1 MYTHERGLGNGTPRA
16 DNKNQHPSAGKRRGE
31 GKARGEEGERRKEG
45 EPVAAARRGPEPRP
59 PDSEPDLIGVGRREL
74 ERGGHRAGGS
84 GRPGAQVRRRSG
96 PTAAAAL

>member
-45 EPVAAARRGPEPRP
+45 EPVAAGGRSR
-59 PDSEPDLIGVGRREL
+59 GRRTPSL
-74 ERGGHRAGGS
+74 
-84 GRPGAQVRRRSG
+84 
-96 PTAAAAL
+96 T